1 MKQKL
6 LNRMT
11 GLGLRVL
18 ALSTLIIMIGS
29 TASAEETPDISLT
42 HADVTGV
49 TSSTYAKGEIKN
61 SGIEMYGYFSTP
73 SNSTIGLSK
82 NSNKTGGNWLAVKTN
97 TAGKISKIIVKSAK
111 TGSGKTTTLQVNK
124 NNDAYNIDANTR
136 LITSAKGTS
145 AGSEDMVQNSA
156 KDYEFSIGAEY
167 FVIYNSTATGAID
180 FTGIDIYLD
189 KTPVDPNQPAA
200 PTFSV
205 ASGEVD
211 ANTTV
216 TITGDEKTQS
226 LKYWFDE
233 ETPTIVTETTATVTI
248 TKACTLHAIAI
259 GEGDVE
265 SYEASATYTIA
276 PQKLTYTKVNTLTS
290 GKYVLICDGQIAT
303 PVNSETASTG
313 RWNLADVTINND
325 KVTVP
330 ETYSFTITVDGTLE
344 TAQFQDSTNKYYG
357 MGSNNTQFQLMDTQ
371 DATCNWT
378 FTFEGDNVIFKNA
391 SKTTCVI
398 CHTTYANVSPQSN
411 PTTCTY
417 LVLYKLEEE
426 VVAPAAPELDGVEL
440 TGNKITGSTLKFKSV
455 EGVSVYYKITETVAE
470 SAPRRVIDAAAEGYT
485 KYTEPV
491 TLTTKMTGVSFF
503 AQDDATGAQS
513 DVVTYDI
520 DLLSGI
526 AGIEA
531 EAGEAVYYNLQGV
544 RVDNPVKGLYI
555 RVANGKSSKVVR

>member
-1 MKQKL
+1 
-6 LNRMT
+6 MT

-18 ALSTLIIMIGS
+18 ALFTLIIMIGY

-42 HADVTGV
+42 RSDVTGV
-49 TSSTYAKGEIKN
+49 TSSTYAQGEIKK
-61 SGIEMYGYFSTP
+61 SGIEMYGYFNVP

-97 TAGKISKIIVKSAK
+97 TVGKISKIIVKSAK
-111 TGSGKTTTLQVNK
+111 TANSKTTTLQVNK
-124 NNDAYNIDANTR
+124 NNTAYDIEANTR
-136 LITSAKGTS
+136 LITSATGTS
-145 AGSEDMVQNSA
+145 VGSVNMVQNSA

-167 FVIYNSTATGAID
+167 FVMYNSTNTGVIE

-200 PTFSV
+200 PTFTPDG
-205 ASGEVD
+205 GEVD

-226 LKYWFDE
+226 LKYWFGDDD
-233 ETPTIVTETTATVTI
+233 TAATTVTGATANVTI
-248 TKACTLHAIAI
+248 TEACTLNAVAI
-259 GEGDVE
+259 GEGDVK
-265 SYEASATYTIA
+265 SDVKTATYT
-276 PQKLTYTKVNTLTS
+276 LTPAINTYKQITTELTS
-290 GKYVLICDGQIAT
+290 GKYVFMCGDNFVNPVLVSNRCNFTDDFTKTDDQIVA
-303 PVNSETASTG
+303 SE
-313 RWNLADVTINND
+313 
-325 KVTVP
+325 KY
-330 ETYSFTITVDGTLE
+330 EFTITVEGEYATIQSVDGKYLGIN
-344 TAQFQDSTNKYYG
+344 AATNNYF
-357 MGSNNTQFQLMDTQ
+357 TQGA
-371 DATCNWT
+371 DALTDNFKWKFTVDNGVVT
-378 FTFEGDNVIFKNA
+378 FTSAISDTNVLAQHKGSSGLYSNFAPGVIEGSV
-391 SKTTCVI
+391 
-398 CHTTYANVSPQSN
+398 Y
-411 PTTCTY
+411 PT
-417 LVLYKLEEE
+417 LYKLYVAPE
-426 VVAPAAPELDGVEL
+426 APAAPELDGVEL

-455 EGVSVYYKITETVAE
+455 EGVSVYYKINETAAE

-544 RVDNPVKGLYI
+544 RVDNPIKGLYI
-555 RVANGKSSKVVR
+555 RVANGKSSKVVL